1 MNISIFASIWCQN
14 LWDELIVKN
23 EIKLLKE
30 EFKSEKEFEFTVF
43 TFDKDDIFDIS
54 ELEDENTKIIY
65 KEYFPIWL
73 KNPKNIFRN
82 LKNFLVFFSSIIKSD
97 LVVIG
102 WGGIIYD
109 NELQSVWNP
118 LKQWLFRSK
127 ISKLFWKKVYFFR
140 LWLNIKNYINLKIVK
155 KIFGNAYKIVVRD
168 NYSFLLLKS
177 LWFEKN
183 LFLEKDLV
191 FFEKV
196 LNPPAFS
203 IPLIKGD
210 KYRRD
215 SLQKQ
220 NWNLLKRISSNN
232 LNLEN
237 LKEIDFSNKTI
248 WFSLRKQEI
257 DNYEKYIY
265 EILEFILRKN
275 SKIIFIP
282 HSFHKTDIKANDYIF
297 MLDFYEKLWKVF
309 WFQNFEICKTL
320 EESYKIYLD
329 KKININIAERLHS
342 IILSYVY
349 NIDFIWVSYSKKTD
363 EILEQITKN

>member
-1 MNISIFASIWCQN
+1 MNISIFASIGCQN

-30 EFKSEKEFEFTVF
+30 EFKSEKKFEFTVF

-73 KNPKNIFRN
+73 KNPKNLI
-82 LKNFLVFFSSIIKSD
+82 KNFKNLIMFFASIIKSD

-102 WGGIIYD
+102 WGWIIYD

-118 LKQWLFRSK
+118 LKQWLFRTK

-140 LWLNIKNYINLKIVK
+140 LWLNIKNSKNLKIVK
-155 KIFGNAYKIVVRD
+155 KIFENAYKIAVRD

-183 LFLEKDLV
+183 LFLEKDPV
-191 FFEKV
+191 FFDED
-196 LNPPAFS
+196 NPPI

-210 KYRRD
+210 NEK
-215 SLQKQ
+215 KQ
-220 NWNLLKRISSNN
+220 NWNLLKKLSSNN
-232 LNLEN
+232 LNLGN

-257 DNYEKYIY
+257 KNYENHIY

-282 HSFHKTDIKANDYIF
+282 HSFHKTDSKANDYIF

-309 WFQNFEICKTL
+309 WFQNLLICKTL